1 MYAESWGSDYATNNG
16 QYRGNDHYMVQYS
29 FGYSNATN
37 PGSPDPLAAVYQA
50 RNDVLWPGNSAQ
62 PYCSSI
68 LGYTASVTTTTI
80 FVSVTA
86 SATTTV
92 TSSGN
97 PTTASV
103 TSTAAAQKQ
112 KRALAMPDVLSK
124 YPASI
129 VTSACSLAV
138 QPASSTSV
146 VTVTSTQTA

>member
-1 MYAESWGSDYATNNG
+1 MYTESWGPDYATNSG

-29 FGYSNATN
+29 FGYSNSTN
-37 PGSPDPLAAVYQA
+37 PGSPNPLAAVYQA

-80 FVSVTA
+80 FVSATA
-86 SATTTV
+86 SATITV
-92 TSSGN
+92 TSSGK
-97 PTTASV
+97 PTMASV

-112 KRALAMPDVLSK
+112 KRALVMPDVLSK
-124 YPASI
+124 YPANI
-129 VTSACSLAV
+129 VTSACSLAS
-138 QPASSTSV
+138 QPASSTSI